1 MTDPE
6 RLAQIAAELA
16 CRVRDEAPDD
26 NARWL
31 DEKLPDPLD
40 RRNLCIVLAAAIPVD
55 QPWLQLTAWTEL
67 RPHGTHA
74 AAQRHRYHREP
85 LCDRCREGE
94 RVRDRDRKR
103 VSRQAAA

>member
-1 MTDPE
+1 VTDPD

-16 CRVRDEAPDD
+16 CRVRDEAPAD
-26 NARWL
+26 NLAWL
-31 DEKLPDPLD
+31 DKQLPDTTD
-40 RRNLCIVLAAAIPVD
+40 RRDLLFVLAAAIPVD

-94 RVRDRDRKR
+94 RTRDRNRKR